1 MLVLPALHHRPVCSW
16 WRIYQHD
23 CACPLQAEK
32 HAAQNGAAN
41 GDVPAA
47 DGKGL
52 APVNTQVEDKTYDSD
67 ENDEIRY
74 RIKVEAARGKAFA
87 LVWCICVGLGSAL
100 LQNTHPSPDALLI
113 QSKVLHPAYFG
124 TGCFGFALADISRS
138 SMFCGGPA

>member
-16 WRIYQHD
+16 WRIYQHN
-23 CACPLQAEK
+23 CACLLQAEK

-52 APVNTQVEDKTYDSD
+52 APVNTHVEDKTYDSD

-74 RIKVEAARGKAFA
+74 RIRVEAARGELPPF
-87 LVWCICVGLGSAL
+87 LVHLCSAL
-100 LQNTHPSPDALLI
+100 PQAHTPHLTLCSIKAKSCVLLDLPLVAMAVHMRMF
-113 QSKVLHPAYFG
+113 KVKNIL
-124 TGCFGFALADISRS
+124 
-138 SMFCGGPA
+138 